1 MFRSIEMVIASERE
15 AYAQKIFED
24 LNVHRPQAHHPL
36 NQPKNP
42 QTSSYISPES
52 VRRWSLSTRWLTHN
66 RCSRIMHGRRNINY
80 VLKVSFFQRSQHT
93 RGAELIT
100 RVWKIVIGTIA
111 AVHRRATRCAAWTL
125 YAFNQLAA
133 SFSHSCEAHRR
144 HLQPELF
151 VLLFLGKRAPLSGRP
166 VSND

>member
-66 RCSRIMHGRRNINY
+66 SCSRIMHGRRNINY

-93 RGAELIT
+93 RGAELIYAS
-100 RVWKIVIGTIA
+100 VENSNWNN
-111 AVHRRATRCAAWTL
+111 RC
-125 YAFNQLAA
+125 
-133 SFSHSCEAHRR
+133 C
-144 HLQPELF
+144 
-151 VLLFLGKRAPLSGRP
+151 APAGNSVRS
-166 VSND
+166 VDTVCI